1 MSELS
6 IVIPC
11 FNEKSNI
18 HEIVKQIDLINTK
31 NTDLKIEFILVNNG
45 STDGTLEKLL
55 FLQKDHNFKII
66 DLKNKGYGGG
76 ILAGVNKANSNIIA
90 WTHGDLQC
98 DLNDIII
105 PYKKYR
111 ELLNSEKCLIKGKRI
126 NRKFFDVFFSMSMA
140 IITSILFVKKF
151 NEINAQPKIF
161 HKNLIKYFLNPPKDF
176 SLDLFILYISKINNY
191 KIIEFPVIYKK
202 RLAGVSKGGDS
213 LNGKIKLTFRALKYI
228 IGLRLNMLK

>member
-18 HEIVKQIDLINTK
+18 QEIAKQIGLINTK

-55 FLQKDHNFKII
+55 LLQKDHNFKII
-66 DLKNKGYGGG
+66 DLKKNKGYGGG

-105 PYKKYR
+105 PYKK
-111 ELLNSEKCLIKGKRI
+111 RI
-126 NRKFFDVFFSMSMA
+126 V
-140 IITSILFVKKF
+140 SIPSLKTETKA
-151 NEINAQPKIF
+151 NTKI
-161 HKNLIKYFLNPPKDF
+161 P
-176 SLDLFILYISKINNY
+176 
-191 KIIEFPVIYKK
+191 
-202 RLAGVSKGGDS
+202 
-213 LNGKIKLTFRALKYI
+213 
-228 IGLRLNMLK
+228 